1 VSVCCNYRDILAASN
16 RAPARQPERTV
27 TTDEFRL
34 LALELPEA
42 VESAHQGHPDF
53 RVRGK
58 VFATLAY
65 PDEGFGM
72 VKLTPE
78 QQGTFV
84 RTEPAVFSAVKGT
97 WGQRGATLVRLLPA
111 SEPSVRSALTMA
123 WRNVA
128 PKRLADTLE
137 EPE

>member
-1 VSVCCNYRDILAASN
+1 V
-16 RAPARQPERTV
+16 
-27 TTDEFRL
+27 TDEDFRQ

-58 VFATLAY
+58 IFATLAY
-65 PDEGFGM
+65 PNEAVGM

-78 QQGTFV
+78 QQKTFV
-84 RTEPAVFSAVKGT
+84 RTEPAVFVPIKGT
-97 WGQRGATLVRLLPA
+97 WGARGATHVRLEPA
-111 SEPSVRSALTMA
+111 SEASVRQALVAA

-128 PKRLADTLE
+128 PKGLASTLD